1 MQLSKLYSN
10 QPNFK
15 NIEFNL
21 DGLNIVYAEVQSE
34 SSEKKN
40 SHDLGKT
47 KLAELI
53 DFLLL
58 KEIDKEKHFLL
69 KIRKNKKSIF
79 EDYIFYLEVY
89 LNSGKYLTVKRGISE
104 NTKIS
109 FTIQDQKTNGFTPP
123 GTWDYERLAIK
134 RAKEFL
140 SISLALDFFDS
151 KPYPYRKAISYS
163 LRRQDDFKDV
173 YKLNKFSAGRDVDWK
188 PFMFDFLGFDGELLR
203 LKYQNDDKIKTIK
216 DFVKNL
222 KREYSVNVEDRD
234 TIVAEKSIVETD
246 FQEIEQQIDRFNFY
260 EQDKKLIREGIEEI
274 ENEISE
280 LNTVSYQLNFEIEKL
295 QSSIRNNF
303 SFDIKKVETVFKE
316 TETYFPE
323 KLAADY
329 GELME
334 FNNKLTTE
342 RNKLLKTTLNT
353 KNSELDS
360 VNEQL
365 SWFNKKREELLSNLT
380 DSDTFSKF
388 KIYQKKLVKVEGK
401 LLAFDEK
408 LKAIDKIISK
418 EKDID
423 TLKEKIKTTTQKLKK
438 VFQTTDENDKYK
450 LIRGNF
456 TRFYKLVMD
465 ENAILSWK
473 PNKEDNVEFIPPK
486 VKSKDN
492 NNEDTAKGEGNTYMK
507 LLCVAF
513 DLAILTAYNKES
525 YYRFVY
531 HDDVLSQQ
539 DNGIKTRLLEL
550 VNTILK
556 EYKLQYILSVIKSD
570 LPVDKDERFIEFTDD
585 QIVLK
590 LHDKDPSGT
599 LFGFEF

>member
-1 MQLSKLYSN
+1 MQLSKLYAN

-21 DGLNIVYAEVQSE
+21 DGLNIIYAEVKSE

-58 KEIDKEKHFLL
+58 KEVNKKHFLL
-69 KIRKNKKSIF
+69 KIRKDEKSIF
-79 EDYIFYLEVY
+79 EDYIFYLEIY
-89 LNSGKYLTVKRGISE
+89 LNSGKYLTIKRAVSE

-109 FTIQDQKTNGFTPP
+109 FSINDQKTNSFTPP
-123 GTWDYERLAIK
+123 STWEYERLAIK
-134 RAKEFL
+134 KAKEIL
-140 SISLALDFFDS
+140 SVSLAFDFFKN
-151 KPYPYRKAISYS
+151 KPYLYRKAISYS
-163 LRRQDDFKDV
+163 LRKQDDFKDV
-173 YKLNKFSAGRDVDWK
+173 YKLNKYSAGRDIDWK
-188 PFMFDFLGFDGELLR
+188 PFMFDLLGFDGELLR
-203 LKYQNDDKIKTIK
+203 LKYQNDFKTEDIKE
-216 DFVKNL
+216 FVENL

-234 TIVAEKSIVETD
+234 TIVAEKSIVQTD
-246 FQEIEQQIDRFNFY
+246 FQEIEQQIDIFNFY
-260 EQDKKLIREGIEEI
+260 EQDKKLIREGIEEV
-274 ENEISE
+274 ENDINH
-280 LNTVSYQLNFEIEKL
+280 LNAVSYKLNFEIKKL
-295 QSSIRNNF
+295 QSSIKNNF
-303 SFDIKKVETVFKE
+303 SFDIKKVEKIFKE
-316 TETYFPE
+316 TRTYFSN

-329 GELME
+329 NELME

-342 RNKLLKTTLNT
+342 RNKLLKSTLKS
-353 KNSELDS
+353 KNAELDA
-360 VNEQL
+360 VNEKL
-365 SWFNKKREELLSNLT
+365 VSSNKKREELLSSLT

-388 KIYQKKLVKVEGK
+388 KTYQKELVKLEGK
-401 LLAFDEK
+401 LLAYDDK
-408 LKAIDKIISK
+408 LKTIDKIISK

-423 TLKEKIKTTTQKLKK
+423 ALKEKIKSTTKQLKQ
-438 VFQTTDENDKYK
+438 VFQTTDVNDKYR

-456 TRFYKLVMD
+456 TRFYKIVMN
-465 ENAILSWK
+465 ENALLSWNI
-473 PNKEDNVEFIPPK
+473 NKVDNVDFIPPK

-492 NNEDTAKGEGNTYMK
+492 NNEDTAKDEGNTYMK

-513 DLAILTAYNKES
+513 DLAVLTAYNKES
-525 YYRFVY
+525 YFRFVY

-539 DNGIKTRLLEL
+539 DNGIKSRLLEL
-550 VNTILK
+550 LHTIIK
-556 EYKLQYILSVIKSD
+556 ECKLQYILSVIKSD
-570 LPVDKDERFIEFTDD
+570 LPVGEDERFVEFTDD